1 VPIEKRAEVQYQ
13 LYKEILSHI
22 KNNELKDKRIEAKA
36 NLHNDSL
43 EQRDPAKKSILQAQL
58 RMEDLADQ
66 VKDKF
71 NLIPTAP
78 TNEVLE

>member
-1 VPIEKRAEVQYQ
+1 
-13 LYKEILSHI
+13 LYKEILPQL
-22 KNNELKDKRIEAKA
+22 KTNELKDKRIEAKA
-36 NLHNDSL
+36 NRYNDSL
-43 EQRDPAKKSILQAQL
+43 EERDIAKKNISQAQL

>member
-1 VPIEKRAEVQYQ
+1 LPQ
-13 LYKEILSHI
+13 LKTNDI
-22 KNNELKDKRIEAKA
+22 KDKRIEAKA
-36 NLHNDSL
+36 NIYNDSL
-43 EQRDPAKKSILQAQL
+43 EERDIAKRNILQAQL